1 MILNDTAINSV
12 EDLHASTRL
21 MTMILQFEL
30 GRSEM
35 LEYLARSTYRYLNK
49 LEGLYAFEEI
59 MLTFMKKFSKNDLL
73 RRDKDIFIKLKA
85 DLMAVSYEPGERNA
99 LSTLDLISWVESK
112 ISDQPL
118 HELLKAKNYAKD

>member
-1 MILNDTAINSV
+1 
-12 EDLHASTRL
+12 
-21 MTMILQFEL
+21 MILQFEL

-85 DLMAVSYEPGERNA
+85 DLMTVSYEPGERNA